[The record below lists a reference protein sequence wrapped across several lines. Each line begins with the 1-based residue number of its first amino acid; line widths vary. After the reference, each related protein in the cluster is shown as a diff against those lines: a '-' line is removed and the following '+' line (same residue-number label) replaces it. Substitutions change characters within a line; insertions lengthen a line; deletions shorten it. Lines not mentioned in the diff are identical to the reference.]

1 MEFLA
6 QLMVILRPLHV
17 ISGMVWFG
25 FGSLA
30 VWILHPAAA
39 KMGAKGE
46 SMLRSFYGYSNYGAV
61 VGISAITTSLAGILM
76 WPTVVK
82 GANFIYIGGVGTIGD
97 WVMLTGAVAGL
108 LAWGHG
114 GMATGKYVGLFAKLG
129 KEIEETANPSAE
141 QLAAY
146 ADAKKKMLLHTNIS
160 AWVTLVAV
168 VCMAGARY
176 LG

>member
-17 ISGMVWFG
+17 ISGMIWFG

-39 KMGAKGE
+39 KLGAKGE
-46 SMLRSFYGYSNYGAV
+46 SLLRTFYGYSNYGAV
-61 VGISAITTSLAGILM
+61 VGISAITTSLAGLLM
-76 WPTVVK
+76 WPTVVR
-82 GANFIYIGGVGTIGD
+82 GADFVTIPTGTGD
-97 WVMLTGAVAGL
+97 IIMMVGAVAGL

-114 GMATGKYVGLFAKLG
+114 GAATGKYVGQFAALG
-129 KEIEETANPSAE
+129 KKLEETPNPSAE
-141 QLAAY
+141 DLAAY
-146 ADAKKKMLLHTNIS
+146 EDAKKKMFTHTNIS

-168 VCMAGARY
+168 VCMASARY
-176 LG
+176 FP